1 MPAVA
6 RAKAHND
13 SQLELFAF
21 SLPRLPNHEIP
32 DAIRPDGR
40 EALGEHLPKM
50 VAELEA
56 KGQLHAMLLEAEE
69 KTEAELDSLRRHFIQ
84 QGLTPRQAQDRAWEI
99 VRERYIYLPP
109 EQD

>member
-1 MPAVA
+1 MKTPLTAYGHLA
-6 RAKAHND
+6 EKHWRR
-13 SQLELFAF
+13 FC
-21 SLPRLPNHEIP
+21 PRL
-32 DAIRPDGR
+32 
-40 EALGEHLPKM
+40 

-69 KTEAELDSLRRHFIQ
+69 RTEAELDSLRRHFIQ